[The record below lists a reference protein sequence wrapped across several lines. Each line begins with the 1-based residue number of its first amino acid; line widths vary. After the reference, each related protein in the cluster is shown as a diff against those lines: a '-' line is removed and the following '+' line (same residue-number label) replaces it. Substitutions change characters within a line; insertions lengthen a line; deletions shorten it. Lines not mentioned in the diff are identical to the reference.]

1 MIDHANAKNKKVG
14 LAIWISDKIKTGSIT
29 KDREGNFIKR
39 KKKKTQFWHNYVNI
53 LKSIKLYT
61 LNMIVIW

>member
-39 KKKKTQFWHNYVNI
+39 KKKKNPI
-53 LKSIKLYT
+53 LAQLCEYT
-61 LNMIVIW
+61 KIH

>member
-39 KKKKTQFWHNYVNI
+39 KKKQTNSGTTMWI
-53 LKSIKLYT
+53 
-61 LNMIVIW
+61 

>member
-39 KKKKTQFWHNYVNI
+39 KKKTKPI
-53 LKSIKLYT
+53 LAQLCEYT
-61 LNMIVIW
+61 KIH

>member
-39 KKKKTQFWHNYVNI
+39 KKKPI
-53 LKSIKLYT
+53 LAQLCEYSEYT
-61 LNMIVIW
+61 KIH